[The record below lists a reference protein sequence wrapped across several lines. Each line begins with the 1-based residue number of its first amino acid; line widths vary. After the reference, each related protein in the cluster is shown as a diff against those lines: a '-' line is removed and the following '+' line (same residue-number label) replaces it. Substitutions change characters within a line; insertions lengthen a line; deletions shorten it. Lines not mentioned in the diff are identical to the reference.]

1 MGYIS
6 FIRAIHTTII
16 CFSILLT
23 NKKKKKNKIIR
34 AINDWELESLVS
46 FLDLIRYLR
55 LNFYEV
61 LHSNG
66 DSLSTS
72 WIGIWKLLIIYLL
85 WDCLVIM
92 GTWFFVYFGLIWLC
106 LIRWLIYWLVEKKD
120 LGGNKIKIFWMQS
133 LFV

>member
-1 MGYIS
+1 MYIY
-6 FIRAIHTTII
+6 
-16 CFSILLT
+16 
-23 NKKKKKNKIIR
+23 IR

-61 LHSNG
+61 LRSNG

-85 WDCLVIM
+85 
-92 GTWFFVYFGLIWLC
+92 
-106 LIRWLIYWLVEKKD
+106 
-120 LGGNKIKIFWMQS
+120 
-133 LFV
+133 